1 VSKRIPDEQVAEAAS
16 RVKAGADIREVA
28 SEVASSGGW
37 TLNSVLHRIRKDM
50 GIDDVTP
57 DVIEAAMS
65 VGDESIPIEREAL
78 PQGRPFVLSPEQV
91 DECAALYADGATID
105 ELCDAYGVSQATMK
119 NYVIPGHREYMRAR
133 RRERSSGATPSGR
146 KRPRLSVIVNE
157 AHTRLGGVGDEDHKA
172 PWESP
177 DWPVLEGSPLMPG
190 DVVFDLDACTRN
202 EVYGVALTSDGW
214 RVAYVGE
221 GALHD
226 MSRLS
231 RKSMSHKL
239 IFEMVS
245 EGKMGY
251 EQFERLIGQGAHM

>member
-1 VSKRIPDEQVAEAAS
+1 MSKRIPDEQVAEAAS
-16 RVKAGADIREVA
+16 RVKAGADIRAVA

-37 TLNSVLHRIRKDM
+37 ALNSVLHRIREDI

-78 PQGRPFVLSPEQV
+78 PQGRPFILSPEQV
-91 DECAALYADGATID
+91 DECIALYADGATID
-105 ELCDAYGVSQATMK
+105 ELCETYGVSQPTMK
-119 NYVIPGHREYMRAR
+119 NYVIPGHREYLRAR
-133 RRERSSGATPSGR
+133 RRERDRGASPSGR
-146 KRPRLSVIVNE
+146 KRPRLSVIVSE
-157 AHTRLGGVGDEDHKA
+157 AHTKLGGVGGEAPEA
-172 PWESP
+172 PWDSP
-177 DWPVLEGSPLMPG
+177 DWPVLDGSPLMPG

-221 GALHD
+221 GAMHD
-226 MSRLS
+226 LSRLS

-245 EGKMGY
+245 EGKIGY
-251 EQFERLIGQGAHM
+251 EQFERLIGQSAQM